1 MSYPTKS
8 EINQQSKKD
17 NDVIVLNI
25 YNSNKEY
32 NENENNETNQ
42 TEANLKIEDNIR
54 NYPAPKPNSII
65 NNNNN
70 NIVFYDNTRQ
80 NPYPYSENRG
90 VYAKDDNDHV
100 NKNKF
105 SKSFNPYKI
114 NDLSRNKNNINDVNF
129 NKQNQNQL
137 SNENIMIKPKENSL
151 KDKKKKTNPFAFN
164 NIGLFILCL
173 FIFPPC
179 SCLLCYFLFK
189 KRKMEKEEEKK
200 NNN

>member
-54 NYPAPKPNSII
+54 NYPASKPNNII

-80 NPYPYSENRG
+80 NQYPYSENRG
-90 VYAKDDNDHV
+90 VYSKDDHV

-114 NDLSRNKNNINDVNF
+114 NDLSRNKNNINDVKF
-129 NKQNQNQL
+129 NEQNQNQL
-137 SNENIMIKPKENSL
+137 SNENIMIKPKENSI
-151 KDKKKKTNPFAFN
+151 KFKKKKPNPFSFENLFLLRVFCIAF
-164 NIGLFILCL
+164 L
-173 FIFPPC
+173 PC
-179 SCLLCYFLFK
+179 ACIWCCYLCY
-189 KRKMEKEEEKK
+189 KRKKQKEEEEK